1 MLRFLSTAAAMV
13 LVPVL
18 IAVGSLLGV
27 LQMVRH
33 EQSILR
39 RHAFATGQ
47 ALDAERLN
55 AESQLMGRLVRA
67 ELISP
72 SAQALEALAA
82 SREQF
87 TQTLRHMSEQ
97 SREPVE
103 RKLLEE
109 SGRAEARIRS
119 LSDELLEQRQRG
131 VPLERLLP
139 RISGELQ
146 AGREALDSRIQ
157 DLLRYERDEMAAAQN
172 HTREVMGSA
181 VRVYLLAVPFAVA
194 ILVAQAVLSVREF
207 RRRHAAQA
215 EAERNAAER
224 AASEARFAGIITI
237 AADAI
242 ISIDEAQRITLF
254 NSGAEAIFGYGA
266 PEVVGQPVDMLLPE
280 RFRVRHGQFV
290 QAFAAGPVESRRM
303 GERLPIFGLRKNGEE
318 FPAEA
323 AISKLDLDGKHILTV
338 ILRDISEQ
346 KRVEEEQHFLV
357 RAGELL
363 SSSLDSER
371 TLSSVAQL
379 AVQSLADWCIVY
391 LVEGEQV
398 RRSAVAHRHPGKQE
412 LAAALQ
418 GIPLDMHH
426 PFLARPVLVLQE
438 SVLIP
443 HITAEQVAASAQG
456 AEHLALLQ
464 QLAPRSLMGVPLGTK
479 ERLLGALL
487 FIASES
493 RRSYT
498 PADLEFAQR
507 LGRLASLAVENAR
520 LYQTARHAT
529 RARDEVLGIV
539 AHDLRSPLNSIVLS
553 TQALQRR
560 WARSAAAGEGAERRD
575 AEVLEM
581 IVSSA
586 RRMNRL
592 IDDLLDVAR
601 MEAGRLSISPGP
613 QPTEAL
619 LHAALEAVRP
629 QAQAGEIHLE
639 LEVPGALPPVLAD
652 RDRLLQVFSNLLGNA
667 LKFTPPGGQVSVGA
681 RVEDGHICFFVRD
694 TGPGIA
700 PEALTRIFERFWQ
713 GDRKDR
719 RGAGLGL
726 SIARGLIEAH
736 GGKMRVESEPGR
748 GSTFLFTVPVAFP
761 GPLGH
766 ESAPPS
772 GS

>member
-1 MLRFLSTAAAMV
+1 MLRFLSTATAMV

-18 IAVGSLLGV
+18 IAVGALLVV
-27 LQMVRH
+27 LQVVRH
-33 EQSILR
+33 EQSILQR
-39 RHAFATGQ
+39 QAFATGQ

-55 AESQLMGRLVRA
+55 AESQHMGRLVRA
-67 ELISP
+67 ELLSP
-72 SAQALEALAA
+72 NAQLLEPLAA

-87 TQTLRHMSEQ
+87 SQTLRRMSGR

-109 SGRAEARIRS
+109 SERAEARIRS
-119 LSDELLEQRQRG
+119 LSDELVAQRQRG

-139 RISGELQ
+139 RITGELQ
-146 AGREALDSRIQ
+146 ASREALDSRIQ
-157 DLLRYERDEMAAAQN
+157 ELLRYERGEMETARHQA
-172 HTREVMGSA
+172 REGMGSA
-181 VRVYLLAVPFAVA
+181 LRVYLLAVPFAVA
-194 ILVAQAVLSVREF
+194 LLVVQAALTVREL
-207 RRRHAAQA
+207 RRRH
-215 EAERNAAER
+215 
-224 AASEARFAGIITI
+224 ASEARFAGIITI

-266 PEVVGQPVDMLLPE
+266 PEVLGQPVDLLLPE
-280 RFRVRHGQFV
+280 RFRARHREFV
-290 QAFAAGPVESRRM
+290 QGFAAGPVESRRM

-323 AISKLDLDGKHILTV
+323 AISKLDLEGGHLLTV
-338 ILRDISEQ
+338 ILRDISVQ
-346 KRVEEEQHFLV
+346 KRAEQEQHFLL

-379 AVQSLADWCIVY
+379 AVQSVADWCIVY

-398 RRSAVAHRHPGKQE
+398 RRSVVAHRHPGKQE

-426 PFLARPVLVLQE
+426 PFLARPVLVGQQA
-438 SVLIP
+438 VLFP
-443 HITAEQVAASAQG
+443 HVTAEQVAASAQG

-493 RRSYT
+493 GRSYT

-507 LGRLASLAVENAR
+507 LGRLASLAVENSR

-553 TQALQRR
+553 TQTLQRR
-560 WARSAAAGEGAERRD
+560 RARSGAAGEGSAERGD

-592 IDDLLDVAR
+592 IEDLLDVAR

-629 QAQAGEIHLE
+629 QAQAGEIHLG

-667 LKFTPPGGQVSVGA
+667 LKFTPPGGQVSMGA

-694 TGPGIA
+694 SGPGIA
-700 PEALTRIFERFWQ
+700 PEALTHIFNRFWQ